1 MKRLILAGLALAL
14 APQGA
19 AFAQTHTVAQLSAQ
33 DDARIAAL
41 AGEFFA
47 LLRVSGMEA
56 AMRDTF
62 GDNGDVLSPTNVA
75 IFRTIDE
82 NCAPM
87 SEVELIETEGFGTR
101 AARRNFVTLHGECLI
116 RWEIMFARY
125 DVEWVFQGFNF
136 ATLDGNNW

>member
-1 MKRLILAGLALAL
+1 MKRLAIAALALAL
-14 APQGA
+14 VPQGA
-19 AFAQTHTVAQLSAQ
+19 AFAQTSTVAQISAA
-33 DDARIAAL
+33 DDAQIAAL
-41 AGEFFA
+41 AGDFFA
-47 LLRVSGMEA
+47 MLRVSGMEA

-62 GDNGDVLSPTNVA
+62 GDNGDVLSPNNVA

-87 SEVELIETEGFGTR
+87 SEVELIGIEDFGTR
-101 AARRNFVTLHGECLI
+101 AARRNFVTLHGDCLI